1 MGGREE
7 RAFSRKPSPPFPHIS
22 HLSRID
28 QNAVGNAARN
38 GGAVCVDGQTF
49 GFGLVGAVAH
59 FDQHAGHPG
68 TAQDMEGGG
77 LDAAVVGP
85 VILFPEILERRLVD
99 VPRKAAGFLFLDSE
113 KAMGRQLFPRGA
125 AAVAEG
131 VFDGGEAG

>member
-1 MGGREE
+1 MGGVGKGGEGFLQK
-7 RAFSRKPSPPFPHIS
+7 ALSSLPPLS
-22 HLSRID
+22 HLSRIN

-77 LDAAVVGP
+77 LDAAV
-85 VILFPEILERRLVD
+85 
-99 VPRKAAGFLFLDSE
+99 
-113 KAMGRQLFPRGA
+113 
-125 AAVAEG
+125 G
-131 VFDGGEAG
+131 VR